1 MMVWQDITSWFKGY
15 ELLLGWLG
23 AVSLLMFFGTL
34 IVVPMIIVRLP
45 KNFLLQEK
53 SLAQNWPRYL
63 SIPFYVLKNALGV
76 LLVFTGLAMLVLP
89 GQGILTLF
97 VGLILINFPQKRIL
111 IRRIVGQK
119 RIFRGI
125 NRLRTRFGKPRFELP

>member
-1 MMVWQDITSWFKGY
+1 MIIWQDITSWFKGY

-34 IVVPMIIVRLP
+34 IVVPMIIIRLP
-45 KNFLLQEK
+45 RNFLLQEK

-63 SIPFYVLKNALGV
+63 SIPFYILKNILGV

-97 VGLILINFPQKRIL
+97 VGLILINFPKKRIL

-125 NRLRTRFGKPRFELP
+125 NRLRTRFGKPSFELP